1 MVARGFYKPVS
12 ARLAGSLGSNP
23 SGSTKLKRESIMFF
37 CIKCKQQ
44 FGSHMSRYGDCPYCG
59 TMNMVA
65 QKRKDLEFDALFKNS
80 DAINKLLRFVNKRKL
95 GR

>member
-1 MVARGFYKPVS
+1 
-12 ARLAGSLGSNP
+12 
-23 SGSTKLKRESIMFF
+23 MFF

-59 TMNMVA
+59 TVNMVA
-65 QKRKDLEFDALFKNS
+65 QKQKELDDPFKN
-80 DAINKLLRFVNKRKL
+80 IEKLLRRIKKRKL

>member
-1 MVARGFYKPVS
+1 
-12 ARLAGSLGSNP
+12 
-23 SGSTKLKRESIMFF
+23 MFF

-59 TMNMVA
+59 TVNMAA
-65 QKRKDLEFDALFKNS
+65 QKGIESKCDDLFENS
-80 DAINKLLRFVNKRKL
+80 DAIKRLLRRLERRKL